1 MTRTEFYSERLRERY
16 VRIDHP
22 SGLPIYVFPKP
33 LCTTYAIFS
42 TRYGSVDRK
51 FRIAGEDWVEVPDGV
66 AHFLEHKLFE
76 NEDGSDSFEHFSE
89 YGADANAYTTCNR
102 TSYLFSCT
110 NHFEES
116 LEELLTFVTHP
127 HFTAASV
134 AKEQGIIAEEIR
146 MYDDNPWERCFQNL
160 MEGLY
165 EKNPIRVNICG
176 TEKTISKIT
185 PEILGECY
193 RAFYQLSNMALIICG
208 DVREEE
214 ILRVADRVLP
224 KETREIPVERWSEPE
239 EDVAYRPYVHE
250 NMQVSKPIFSIG
262 IKDARIPADPGE
274 RIRRD
279 AAQSLLEEILFS
291 RSGRFYNELFEEG
304 LITPSYSYGYSIAE
318 EFAFHA
324 ITGESDD
331 PKEIEERLVAFL
343 THAKREGISRE
354 DFERCRRALYADEI
368 RNYDSTEDIA
378 TELLTFVFDGGE
390 LFEYPS
396 VIESLTLEE
405 INTLLR
411 ELPGQEAFCLS
422 AVYPREQQE
431 KGEENHE

>member
-1 MTRTEFYSERLRERY
+1 MTRTECYSERLRERY
-16 VRIDHP
+16 IRFDHP
-22 SGLPIYVFPKP
+22 SGLPIYLFPKP

-51 FRIAGEDWVEVPDGV
+51 FRMAGGDWIEVPDGV

-76 NEDGSDSFEHFSE
+76 NEDGSDSFEHFSDF
-89 YGADANAYTTCNR
+89 GADANAYTTCNR

-110 NHFEES
+110 DRFEES
-116 LEELLTFVTHP
+116 LEELLSFVTHP
-127 HFTAASV
+127 HFTEESV

-185 PEILGECY
+185 PEILHTCY
-193 RAFYQLSNMALIICG
+193 RAFYQLSNMALIVCG
-208 DVREEE
+208 EVDEETV
-214 ILRVADRVLP
+214 LRVADRVLP
-224 KETREIPVERWSEPE
+224 RERNEIPVERWSEPE
-239 EDVAYRPYVHE
+239 SPAAYRSYVE
-250 NMQVSKPIFSIG
+250 AKMQVSKPIFSIG
-262 IKDARIPADPGE
+262 IKDAAVPTDPRA

-318 EFAFHA
+318 GFAFHA
-324 ITGESDD
+324 ITGESDTPD
-331 PKEIEERLVAFL
+331 VIEERLHAFL
-343 THAKREGISRE
+343 REVKREGISQK

-378 TELLTFVFDGGE
+378 TELLTFLFDGGE
-390 LFEYPS
+390 LFDYPS
-396 VIESLTLEE
+396 VIESLTCEE

-411 ELPGQEAFCLS
+411 ELPDREAFCLS
-422 AVYPREQQE
+422 AVYPQEQQN
-431 KGEENHE
+431 KGEEQYE